1 MVGVAPEPRGRQPGG
16 QQQRGRRFR
25 DIVHQR
31 FAALVDQLETKCQQL
46 LAMPP
51 VAAGDVPS
59 ATPHG
64 GIYLFSEGD
73 EHLYT
78 GRTKGPIKVRIRQ
91 QFGSNGN
98 AASFPWLLA
107 REATGRQATYKP
119 TGSRADLLT
128 DPKFSVAYK
137 DARDRIRRMHVRYVH
152 EPEPLRQALLEIYV
166 AVVAEAKYNNFDTH

>member
-1 MVGVAPEPRGRQPGG
+1 M
-16 QQQRGRRFR
+16 
-25 DIVHQR
+25 HQR
-31 FAALVDQLETKCQQL
+31 FTALVDRLDTKCQQL

-51 VAAGDVPS
+51 VAADDVS
-59 ATPHG
+59 SVTPHG

-78 GRTKGPIKVRIRQ
+78 GRTKGPIHVRIRQ
-91 QFGSNGN
+91 QFGTNAN
-98 AASFPWLLA
+98 AASFPWLIA
-107 REATGRQATYKP
+107 REATGMQATYQT

-128 DPKFSVAYK
+128 DPKFGMAYR